1 MSTAQFDVKEDIC
14 WTNFINFC
22 SGIISRLDHLEY
34 IGVETIWLSPIYPSP
49 MADFGYDVSD
59 YTDVDPLFGTLE
71 DFDELIKALH
81 DKGMK
86 LVMDF
91 IPNHTSNKHRW
102 FEASRKREQPY
113 DEFYVWADGSQKEG
127 GTRVPPNQW
136 VLLLRNLSEES
147 LLRDFPL
154 VDSKVVCFRI
164 SI

>member
-1 MSTAQFDVKEDIC
+1 MV
-14 WTNFINFC
+14 
-22 SGIISRLDHLEY
+22 
-34 IGVETIWLSPIYPSP
+34 
-49 MADFGYDVSD
+49 DFGSDVSD

-81 DKGMK
+81 HKGMK

-113 DEFYVWADGSQKEG
+113 DEFYVWADGSEEEG

-136 VLLLRNLSEES
+136 VLLLPNLSVSVS
-147 LLRDFPL
+147 LSRSVNLHLISCSPDKGDRVIYVTKL
-154 VDSKVVCFRI
+154 VIGCI
-164 SI
+164 SNS